1 MLLNRFPFWVFICLI
16 TFFACNNEQ
25 DKLQIEKSA
34 SAFDIKQGEASV
46 MQSNLHFMKS
56 FKAGDT
62 AEVAQTFTT
71 DAKIMV
77 SGQPPVTGKKNLVH
91 FFSNMM
97 KKNIAEYK
105 LTTVKISGDSSILVE
120 EGTYTMIDSSRRQK
134 DKGEYISLW
143 QQESGNWKIYR
154 DMWVS
159 SNPLSAIKIDNGNL
173 PSQ

>member
-1 MLLNRFPFWVFICLI
+1 MLLNRFPFWVFICLLA
-16 TFFACNNEQ
+16 FSACNSEQ

-62 AEVAQTFTT
+62 IDVAQTFTT

-77 SGQPPVTGKKNLVH
+77 SGQPPITGKNNLVH

-105 LTTVKISGDSSILVE
+105 LTTLKISGDSSILVE
-120 EGTYTMIDSSRRQK
+120 EGTYTMLDSSRRQK
-134 DKGEYISLW
+134 DKGEYNSLW